1 MVYRFKNINEEAEVE
16 EEDTVEVNAEPDT
29 KQAAIDLLKDLLS
42 QLEEPEEAADEEE
55 EEAVEVD
62 AETCKEA
69 AQIIVNSMKAIMES
83 ASDVDVK
90 LEATSVLNKA
100 LSKVMFEA
108 EIEETDGGLPEEAAD
123 NEAEQEICPETGERV
138 VTDVDV
144 DAANGEG
151 DLNESAAVALLRKML
166 KK

>member
-1 MVYRFKNINEEAEVE
+1 MVFTYKKINEEAEIEKVE
-16 EEDTVEVNAEPDT
+16 TEVAADAET

-55 EEAVEVD
+55 EEDVEVD
-62 AETCKEA
+62 VETCKES
-69 AQIIVNSMKAIMES
+69 AQMLVESMKAVMES
-83 ASDVDVK
+83 DADTEVK
-90 LEATSVLNKA
+90 LEATAMLNSA
-100 LSKVMFEA
+100 LHKIMIEA
-108 EIEETDGGLPEEAAD
+108 DIDESDGGLPEEAAE

-144 DAANGEG
+144 DAANDETEVK
-151 DLNESAAVALLRKML
+151 ESAAVALLRQML

>member
-1 MVYRFKNINEEAEVE
+1 MVFTYKKINEEAEIEKVE
-16 EEDTVEVNAEPDT
+16 TEVAADAET

-42 QLEEPEEAADEEE
+42 QLEEAADEEE
-55 EEAVEVD
+55 EEDVEVD
-62 AETCKEA
+62 AETCKES
-69 AQIIVNSMKAIMES
+69 AQILVASMKAVMES
-83 ASDVDVK
+83 KANTEVK
-90 LEATSVLNKA
+90 LEATSMLNSA
-100 LSKVMFEA
+100 LRKVMIEA
-108 EIEETDGGLPEEAAD
+108 DIEETDGGLPEEAAD

-151 DLNESAAVALLRKML
+151 DLNESAAVALLRQML